1 MKRINIKKW
10 VAVLLTLATVIA
22 AMVQIGCGGNKPQES
37 SPETTPSPTP
47 MESTPVVTPNTTPD
61 ATPNASDS
69 TPSASVT
76 APPWYSS
83 GASTESG
90 GDPFQ
95 GEWDPIN

>member
-10 VAVLLTLATVIA
+10 VAVLLTLATVTA
-22 AMVQIGCGGNKPQES
+22 AAVQIGCGGNKPQES

-47 MESTPVVTPNTTPD
+47 MESTPATPS
-61 ATPNASDS
+61 ATPNATPDSSDS